1 MFCICECLYWGV
13 GEANFNKL
21 NPEGKKVLTAAGY
34 KTAQYYDL
42 EDEEIVLLVRKGDK
56 DATEYLIHKYKNLV
70 KYKARAYFLI
80 GADREDVVQEGMIGL
95 YKAIRDYQQ
104 NKSMAFKTFA
114 ELCITRQ
121 MITAVKNATRQK
133 HIPLNSYVSL
143 NRRAFDDDTEKTYI
157 ELVSEEIA
165 SNPEQLLIKKEEFI
179 GIENKM
185 GEILSSFEWEV
196 LSLYLNGKSYTEI
209 ARQMNKPIKSID
221 NALQRVKRKVE
232 KHVFNNSI
240 L

>member
-1 MFCICECLYWGV
+1 M
-13 GEANFNKL
+13 
-21 NPEGKKVLTAAGY
+21 LTAAGY
-34 KTAQYYDL
+34 KTDQYYDL
-42 EDEEIVLLVRKGDK
+42 EDEEIVLLGRKGDK

-70 KYKARAYFLI
+70 KSKARAYFLI

-104 NKSMAFKTFA
+104 DKSMAFKTFA
-114 ELCITRQ
+114 DLCITRQ

-143 NRRAFDDDTEKTYI
+143 NRKAFDDDSEKTFI
-157 ELVSEEIA
+157 EMVSEEVV
-165 SNPEQLLIKKEEFI
+165 SDPEQLLIKKEEFI

-209 ARQMNKPIKSID
+209 ARQVDKPIKSID

-232 KHVFNNSI
+232 KHVFNNI